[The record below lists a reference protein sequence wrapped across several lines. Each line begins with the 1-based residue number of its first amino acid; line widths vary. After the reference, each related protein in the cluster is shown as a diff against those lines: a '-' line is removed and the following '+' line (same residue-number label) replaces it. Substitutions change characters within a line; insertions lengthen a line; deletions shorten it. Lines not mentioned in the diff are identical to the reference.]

1 MQFIVS
7 NLFCFEI
14 PSFYVLFILHVLF
27 HLISL
32 VLLPYG
38 DLMIIQVYWEKRER
52 ERKACRNHRLD
63 MMLKQYILIWIMLWI
78 RSKELVDVF
87 MAS

>member
-1 MQFIVS
+1 LQFIVS

-14 PSFYVLFILHVLF
+14 PSFYVLFIFHVLF

-38 DLMIIQVYWEKRER
+38 DLMIIQVLGCIWGKKR

-63 MMLKQYILIWIMLWI
+63 MMLKQYILILIMLC
-78 RSKELVDVF
+78 
-87 MAS
+87 